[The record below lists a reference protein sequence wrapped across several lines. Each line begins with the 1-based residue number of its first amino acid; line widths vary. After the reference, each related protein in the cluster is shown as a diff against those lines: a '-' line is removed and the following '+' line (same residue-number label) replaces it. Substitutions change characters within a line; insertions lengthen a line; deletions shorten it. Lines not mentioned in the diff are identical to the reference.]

1 MLVGL
6 SIRDIV
12 LVERLDLQGRSGLC
26 VLTGETGA
34 GKSILLDALGLALG
48 GRGDAGL
55 VRPTAGQGVVS
66 AEFDVPDG
74 HPLGA
79 LLADRG
85 LDGGDTVVLR
95 RVLSADGRSRAF
107 INDQSVSIG
116 LLRQCGELLV
126 EVHGQNDAQG
136 LLNPASHANLL
147 DAFGNLG
154 GKRTACRNAYRN
166 MRKAADAV
174 ARADSELAA
183 ARADETYLRHV
194 LGELRALEPRAGE
207 EAELAERRALL
218 MQAEKIAEG
227 LNDAVALL
235 AGAEGIDERMRRAQR
250 ALERVAPLAAGRL
263 DEALATLDRA
273 ADEVA
278 EAVSAVEYAAVDL
291 NLDAGQLERVNDRLF
306 ALRDA
311 ARKHRT
317 EVDSLSALLNDIGGR
332 LQALDVGTETLEALK
347 TVAAEARA
355 DYDAAARALT
365 AGRTK
370 AARRLDKAV
379 AAELKPLK
387 LGNATFRTHV
397 EALDEAD
404 WSADGADRVQFLATT
419 VKGAAPAPLQRIASG
434 GELSRFMLA
443 IKVVLAATRSAGT
456 LVFDEVD
463 SGVGGAVADKVGER
477 LARLAAGAQI
487 LVVTHSP
494 QVAAR
499 GDHHWRVARHE
510 GKAGARVSVDGLDA
524 PARQEEIAR
533 MLAGAEI
540 TTEARAAAQSLLQA
554 GRA

>member
-55 VRPTAGQGVVS
+55 VRPTADQGVVS
-66 AEFDVPDG
+66 AEFEVADG
-74 HPLGA
+74 HPLKA
-79 LLADRG
+79 LLDDRG

-95 RVLSADGRSRAF
+95 RVLGADGRSRAF
-107 INDQSVSIG
+107 INDQSVSVG

-136 LLNPASHANLL
+136 LLNPVSHAALL
-147 DAFGNLG
+147 DAFGGLD
-154 GKRTACRNAYRN
+154 GKRAACRTAYQN

-174 ARADSELAA
+174 AKAEAELAA
-183 ARADETYLRHV
+183 ARADEDYLRHV
-194 LGELRALEPRAGE
+194 LVELQALDPQVGE
-207 EAELAERRALL
+207 EAELSERRALL

-227 LNDAVALL
+227 LNEADSLL
-235 AGAEGIDERMRRAQR
+235 AGAEGVDNQMRRAQR

-263 DEALATLDRA
+263 EEALATLDRA

-291 NLDAGQLERVNDRLF
+291 NLDPSQLERLNDRLF

-317 EVDSLSALLNDIGGR
+317 EVDSLPALLNDIGGR
-332 LQALDVGTETLEALK
+332 IQALDVGTETLEALK
-347 TVAAEARA
+347 TVEAEAREEFG
-355 DYDAAARALT
+355 AASRALT

-370 AARRLDKAV
+370 AAKRLEKAV

-387 LGNATFRTHV
+387 LGNAAFRTSV

-404 WSADGADRVQFLATT
+404 WSANGADRVQFLAST
-419 VKGAAPAPLQRIASG
+419 VKGASLAPLQRIASG

-477 LARLAAGAQI
+477 LARLATGAQI

-510 GKAGARVSVDGLDA
+510 GKAGSRVSVDGLDA
-524 PARQEEIAR
+524 PERQEEIAR

-540 TTEARAAAQSLLQA
+540 TSEARAAAQRLLQA

>member
-12 LVERLDLQGRSGLC
+12 LVERLDLQGRAGLC

-55 VRPTAGQGVVS
+55 VRPAADQGVVS
-66 AEFDVPDG
+66 AEFELPDG
-74 HPLGA
+74 HPLKA
-79 LLADRG
+79 LLDERG
-85 LDGGDTVVLR
+85 LGGGDTVVLR
-95 RVLSADGRSRAF
+95 RILGADGRSRAF
-107 INDQSVSIG
+107 INDQSVSVG

-136 LLNPASHANLL
+136 LLNPASHAALL
-147 DAFGNLG
+147 DAFGRLEG
-154 GKRTACRNAYRN
+154 RRASCRSAYQN

-174 ARADSELAA
+174 AKAEAELAA
-183 ARADETYLRHV
+183 ARADEDYLRHV
-194 LGELRALEPRAGE
+194 LGELQTLDPQVGE
-207 EAELAERRALL
+207 EADLSERRALL

-227 LNDAVALL
+227 LNEAGSLL
-235 AGAEGIDERMRRAQR
+235 AGAEGVDNQMRRAQR
-250 ALERVAPLAAGRL
+250 ALERVTPLAAGRL

-291 NLDAGQLERVNDRLF
+291 NLDPSQLERINERLF

-317 EVDSLSALLNDIGGR
+317 DVDSLPALLNDIAGR
-332 LQALDVGTETLEALK
+332 IQALDVGTETLEALK
-347 TVAAEARA
+347 TVEAEAREE
-355 DYDAAARALT
+355 YGAAARALT
-365 AGRTK
+365 DGRTK

-379 AAELKPLK
+379 ATELKPLK
-387 LGNATFRTHV
+387 LGNATFRTGV

-404 WSADGADRVQFLATT
+404 WSADGADRVQFLAAT
-419 VKGAAPAPLQRIASG
+419 VKGASLAPLQRIASG

-477 LARLAAGAQI
+477 LARLATDAQI

-510 GKAGARVSVDGLDA
+510 GKAGSRVSVDGLDA

-540 TTEARAAAQSLLQA
+540 TNEARAAAQSLLQA

>member
-12 LVERLDLQGRSGLC
+12 LVERLELLGRAGLC

-55 VRPTAGQGVVS
+55 VRPTAAQGAVS
-66 AEFDVPDG
+66 AEFEVSAD
-74 HPLGA
+74 HPVRN
-79 LLADRG
+79 LLDDRG

-95 RVLSADGRSRAF
+95 RVLGADGRSRAF
-107 INDQSVSIG
+107 INDQSVSVG

-136 LLNPASHANLL
+136 LLNPAAHSALL
-147 DAFGNLG
+147 DAFGGLE
-154 GKRTACRNAYRN
+154 GKRSACRTAYQN
-166 MRKAADAV
+166 MRKATQAV
-174 ARADSELAA
+174 ATAEAELAA
-183 ARADETYLRHV
+183 ARADEDYQRHV
-194 LGELRALEPRAGE
+194 LAELEALDPLVGE
-207 EAELAERRALL
+207 ETELAERRSLL

-227 LNDAVALL
+227 LQEADALL
-235 AGAEGIDERMRRAQR
+235 AGADGVDNQMRQAQR

-263 DEALATLDRA
+263 EAALATLDRA
-273 ADEVA
+273 AGEVS
-278 EAVSAVEYAAVDL
+278 EAVAAVEYAAVDL
-291 NLDAGQLERVNDRLF
+291 NLDPNQLERVNDRLF
-306 ALRDA
+306 TLRDA

-317 EVDSLSALLNDIGGR
+317 DVDSLPALRNDVAGR
-332 LQALDVGTETLEALK
+332 IQALDVGTETLEALK
-347 TVAAEARA
+347 ALEAEARQE
-355 DYDAAARALT
+355 YGAAARALS
-365 AGRTK
+365 AGRLK
-370 AARRLDKAV
+370 AAKRLDKAV

-387 LGNATFRTHV
+387 LGNATFRTSV

-404 WSADGADRVQFLATT
+404 WSADGADRVQFLAST
-419 VKGAAPAPLQRIASG
+419 VKGAPLAPLQRIASG

-477 LARLAAGAQI
+477 LARLAAEAQI

-510 GKAGARVSVDGLDA
+510 SKAGSRVSVDGLDE
-524 PARQEEIAR
+524 PERREEIAR

-540 TTEARAAAQSLLQA
+540 TNEARAAAQSLLQA